1 MFTRRRTGKQGT
13 DRGTYSGGSLVFN
26 GSSQYLTRTFG
37 TSTDINACTVS
48 FWMKGDPQN
57 GASHFLFGAYQ
68 GTNEYTNV
76 NFVNGFFIL
85 DTRDGSTTARNRDTE
100 DAGLLRDPHKWY
112 HVVMQFDM
120 DAGAANIWTVY
131 VDNVLYAD
139 AVRNSTIVQVHLND
153 SSISHIIG
161 ARNTGS
167 VSAHFSGYLADWHW
181 IDGDHTIAPTEFA
194 EVSADTGAW
203 IPKAYTGS
211 YGNNGYRLTF
221 SDADTTTVT
230 DQSGNGNDWTENGYS
245 SNVGGSYTNDTM
257 IDNYS
262 TLNVLH
268 GRDGTGNPVFSNG
281 NRTITTVSSASN
293 YELALS
299 TIPIKPNSGL
309 FVAEILMS
317 TFPNTNT
324 QIMNFGITAAGFEGT
339 PFDVEVSFGTNNI
352 TNSIPGAYWDDRPTV
367 SNRVFVDGTQIRSD
381 TSISQGEYGYIAYN
395 SNNGNVWFGIE
406 DGAGG
411 INWWDSSSGTTG
423 DPDTDS
429 NPVGTIT
436 DYEQDMYLVY
446 GGYDTTGGSMVQV
459 ANFGATDFANT
470 VPTTAKTLSTA
481 NLSEP
486 TIKLP
491 QKYADIGLHTGN
503 GVNPRSLDFSLSFTP
518 DFSWTKSRDETW
530 NHTLY
535 DVIRAV
541 QNELVTNS
549 TATETNQPVRGYLT
563 SFDNGGITVASGST
577 DANQVNDPGQ
587 DYWSLLL
594 KAGGSGVANTDGSI
608 SSTVSYGNG
617 FSIVTYTGT
626 GVNAT
631 VGHGGTLGRAPDMII
646 IKERSN
652 DAGDWY
658 VYHSSNTVAPETD
671 HLHLNTT
678 AATADDNTVFNDTEP
693 TSTVFSIG
701 TDDDVNGSTDTY
713 VAYCFWFD
721 KGRGDTPY
729 VGGSY
734 TGNGSTD
741 GALIPTDEMLMAM
754 FKRTDS
760 TGSWEILDRERSPYN
775 PANSEI
781 YADSSLAEVLSDRF
795 DFLSN
800 GIKLRTTSTGFNA
813 SGGTYIWFGIKKIDI
828 AYS

>member
-1 MFTRRRTGKQGT
+1 MFTRRRTGKQGVN
-13 DRGTYSGGSLVFN
+13 RGIYTGSSLLLN
-26 GSSQYLTRTFG
+26 GTSQYLTRTFG

-48 FWMKGDPQN
+48 FWMKGDPQD

-76 NFVNGFFIL
+76 NFVNGYFIL
-85 DTRDGSTTARNRDTE
+85 DTRDGSTTARSRDTE

-167 VSAHFSGYLADWHW
+167 VSVHYSGYLADWHW
-181 IDGDHTIAPTEFA
+181 IDGDHTIAPAEFA

-203 IPKAYTGS
+203 VPKAYTGS

-245 SNVGGSYTNDTM
+245 SDVGGSYSNDTM
-257 IDNYS
+257 IDNYA
-262 TLNVLH
+262 TLNPLH
-268 GRDGTGNPVFSNG
+268 LIDNAQPSTASTFSNG
-281 NRTITTVSSASN
+281 NLTRVDTGASSGCPATIFAPSDDSNIYYAEATITTLGQVYVGILSAFKDYNDNAYTDGNSVMIN
-293 YELALS
+293 QSGNIFTNGDSGDNGLGGSFTTSDVIMVAFQPS
-299 TIPIKPNSGL
+299 TTTVWWGKN
-309 FVAEILMS
+309 
-317 TFPNTNT
+317 
-324 QIMNFGITAAGFEGT
+324 GT
-339 PFDVEVSFGTNNI
+339 WYDV
-352 TNSIPGAYWDDRPTV
+352 
-367 SNRVFVDGTQIRSD
+367 
-381 TSISQGEYGYIAYN
+381 
-395 SNNGNVWFGIE
+395 
-406 DGAGG
+406 
-411 INWWDSSSGTTG
+411 SSGTSTAAA
-423 DPDTDS
+423 S
-429 NPVGTIT
+429 FAAAV
-436 DYEQDMYLVY
+436 
-446 GGYDTTGGSMVQV
+446 GYDWSGDFTNAPVSFYVAQSTTGTTSVTWE
-459 ANFGATDFANT
+459 FGQKGFTYQ
-470 VPTTAKTLSTA
+470 PTGTKALSTA
-481 NLSEP
+481 NLPEP

-491 QKYADIGLHTGN
+491 QQYADIGLHTGN
-503 GVNPRSLDFSLSFTP
+503 GVNPRSIDFGLSFTP
-518 DFSWTKSRDETW
+518 DFSWTKSRDEAW
-530 NHTLY
+530 VHVLF
-535 DVIRAV
+535 DVIRGV
-541 QNELVTNS
+541 ENSLYTNS
-549 TATETNQPVRGYLT
+549 TTTETNQPGRGYLT
-563 SFDNGGITVASGST
+563 SFDDGGITVTSGST
-577 DANQVNDPGQ
+577 SADQVNDPGQ

-626 GVNAT
+626 GSAGT

-658 VYHSSNTVAPETD
+658 VYHSSNTAAPETD

-721 KGRGDTPY
+721 KGDGDTPY

-741 GALIPTDEMLMAM
+741 GTFIPTDELQLFLM
-754 FKRTDS
+754 KRTNS
-760 TGSWEILDRERSPYN
+760 TGDWVFLDRERSPYN
-775 PANSEI
+775 VADLILRPNTTNADTVASE
-781 YADSSLAEVLSDRF
+781 V

-800 GIKLRTTSTGFNA
+800 GIKQRNA
-813 SGGTYIWFGIKKIDI
+813 DAGSNANGGTYIWFGIKKIDI
-828 AYS
+828 SYS